1 MTSLIINAD
10 DLGIN
15 SERDRGILEAF
26 RHGIVTS
33 ASLIANGPSFD
44 TAVIQAKAAELP
56 VGVHLNL
63 SDGRTLTGPIAGL
76 TDAQGN
82 LPGKSWLRRH
92 LADDG
97 CNLASIRVELS
108 AQITQVLQAGL
119 QPDHLD
125 GHQHCQIYPHLTAMI
140 IELAREYGLPAL
152 RSSLP
157 ADPCDAAVPED
168 LAEEMRLYQLH
179 GRNAH
184 TLIIASGINSPQG
197 LWGLPL
203 LHSLDTP
210 RLCRLLEQLPSGC
223 WELMTHPG
231 YPSPQGRPFE
241 GVQRQVELRALLS
254 DEAREVVTR
263 RRIRLHTF
271 AELPCAS

>member
-1 MTSLIINAD
+1 MISLIINAD

-33 ASLIANGPSFD
+33 ASLLANGASFG
-44 TAVIQAKAAELP
+44 TAVIQTKAAGLP

-92 LADDG
+92 LAADG
-97 CNLASIRVELS
+97 CNLSAIRTELS
-108 AQITQVLQAGL
+108 AQIAQVLQAGL

-125 GHQHCQIYPHLTAMI
+125 GHQHCQIYPPLTDMI
-140 IELAREYGLPAL
+140 IELAREYGIPAL

-157 ADPCDAAVPED
+157 ADPCDATVPED
-168 LAEEMRLYQLH
+168 LNEEMRRYRRF
-179 GRNAH
+179 GRKAH
-184 TLIIASGINSPQG
+184 TLIIASGIKSPQG

-210 RLCRLLEQLPSGC
+210 GLCLLLENLSSGC

-231 YPSPQGRPFE
+231 YPYPQGRPFE

-254 DEAREVVTR
+254 AEAREVVTR
-263 RRIRLHTF
+263 RRIRLQTF
-271 AELPCAS
+271 AELPCAF

>member
-1 MTSLIINAD
+1 MISLIINAD

-26 RHGIVTS
+26 QYGIVTN
-33 ASLIANGPSFD
+33 ASLLANGPSFD
-44 TAVIQAKAAELP
+44 TAVIKAMAAGLP

-63 SDGRTLTGPIAGL
+63 SDGRTLTGPITGL

-82 LPGKSWLRRH
+82 LPGKTWLRRH
-92 LADDG
+92 LDFDG
-97 CNLASIRVELS
+97 CNLTAIRAELS
-108 AQITQVLQAGL
+108 AQIAQVLQAGL

-140 IELAREYGLPAL
+140 IELAREYGIPAL
-152 RSSLP
+152 RSSFP

-168 LAEEMRLYQLH
+168 LTEEMRLYRQL
-179 GRNAH
+179 GQNAH
-184 TLIIASGINSPQG
+184 TLIIASGIKSPQG

-203 LHSLDTP
+203 LHSLDTS
-210 RLCRLLEQLPSGC
+210 RLCRLLEELPSGC

-231 YPSPQGRPFE
+231 YPYPQGRPFE

-254 DEAREVVTR
+254 DEAKEVVTR

-271 AELPCAS
+271 AELPCAF